1 MGMSDLYLRYL
12 FRPKLEEP
20 VFVGG
25 FPGFG
30 NVGSITARLLIEFS
44 RAEPFAELYSPS
56 FPDYVTVGK
65 NGICRVPHYDF
76 YGSSTGKPHFIV
88 LTGDAQPSPEDIVAH
103 YKLCDRILDFII
115 DYRCKFVITLDGVPT
130 PSPSREVYVAAT
142 SSKLA
147 VEVMEKGAILYA
159 GRILGIPGLLLGSAK
174 NRGLEGICLLGAT
187 SNLGGDK
194 KVAFSVFKFLTKVLK
209 MEEMRNGS

>member
-1 MGMSDLYLRYL
+1 MEMNDLYLRYL
-12 FRPKLEEP
+12 SRPKLEEP

-25 FPGFG
+25 FQGFG
-30 NVGSITARLLIEFS
+30 NVGSVTAHLLIEFS

-56 FPDYVTVGK
+56 FPDYVTVNK

-76 YGSSTGKPHFIV
+76 YGSSTGKPHFII
-88 LTGDAQPSPEDIVAH
+88 LTGDAYTSSEDIVAH
-103 YKLCDRILDFII
+103 YKLCDKFLDFIT
-115 DYRCKFVITLDGVPT
+115 DFRCKFIVTLDGVPT

-147 VEVMEKGAILYA
+147 VEVMEKVAILYA
-159 GRILGIPGLLLGSAK
+159 GRILGISGLLLGSAK

-187 SNLGGDK
+187 SNLEGDK

-209 MEEMRNGS
+209 MEEMRNSS

>member
-1 MGMSDLYLRYL
+1 MDDLYLRYL
-12 FRPKLEEP
+12 SRPKLEEP

-25 FPGFG
+25 FSGFG
-30 NVGSITARLLIEFS
+30 NVGRITARLLIEFS

-76 YGSSTGKPHFIV
+76 YGSSAGKPHFVV
-88 LTGDAQPSPEDIVAH
+88 LTGNAHPSPEDIVAH
-103 YKLCDRILDFII
+103 YELCDRILDFIT
-115 DYRCKFVITLDGVPT
+115 DYRCKFVVTLDGVPT

-159 GRILGIPGLLLGSAK
+159 GRILGISGLLLGSAK

-187 SNLGGDK
+187 SNLRGDK
-194 KVAFSVFKFLTKVLK
+194 KVAFSFFKFLTKLLK
-209 MEEMRNGS
+209 ME